1 MPKAKPTQVIVHR
14 IELQSKEREALE
26 ALVVGQTV
34 KNVVVPA
41 AVGAAVVSASYL
53 SYKALKQAYDWGED
67 IVDTIPDLYEK
78 YAPEGAKP
86 SQDGSA
92 QAVED
97 YLLFWLTGKG
107 VLWGR
112 KK

>member
-14 IELQSKEREALE
+14 IELQEKERELIE
-26 ALVVGQTV
+26 QVIVGQTV

-67 IVDTIPDLYEK
+67 IVDTIPDLFEK
-78 YAPEGAKP
+78 YAPEGATT
-86 SQDGSA
+86 SQDGTV

-107 VLWGR
+107 LLWGR